1 MMATN
6 QKSGPTPDLQGTKVA
21 AAALAGGALP
31 GADAVGVDKI
41 RDLLFGNQMQ
51 DYDRRFVT
59 LEERFLQ
66 KFREI
71 ESEITRGLSTLETS
85 MKKQLESIATQLRE
99 EKDLRTD
106 ADRDLERSL
115 RDQTQTLDK
124 RLGQLSDHL
133 ARVEREFTERLSKE
147 SQDLRDELKHKNE
160 ELRVTA
166 AKMFA
171 ELGNVKTDRN
181 LLAGLFIEVAKCLN
195 QDFGP
200 KLLAKGGD
208 GEHS

>member
-1 MMATN
+1 MATD
-6 QKSGPTPDLQGTKVA
+6 QKSRPTPDLQGTKVA

-106 ADRDLERSL
+106 ADRDLE
-115 RDQTQTLDK
+115 
-124 RLGQLSDHL
+124 
-133 ARVEREFTERLSKE
+133 
-147 SQDLRDELKHKNE
+147 
-160 ELRVTA
+160 
-166 AKMFA
+166 
-171 ELGNVKTDRN
+171 
-181 LLAGLFIEVAKCLN
+181 
-195 QDFGP
+195 
-200 KLLAKGGD
+200 
-208 GEHS
+208 

>member
-1 MMATN
+1 MATN
-6 QKSGPTPDLQGTKVA
+6 QKSGPTPDLQGSKVA
-21 AAALAGGALP
+21 ATALAGGALP

-51 DYDRRFVT
+51 DYERRFVT

-66 KFREI
+66 KLREI

-115 RDQTQTLDK
+115 RDQTQRWTSALDSFPIAW
-124 RLGQLSDHL
+124 RASN
-133 ARVEREFTERLSKE
+133 ASSR
-147 SQDLRDELKHKNE
+147 
-160 ELRVTA
+160 
-166 AKMFA
+166 
-171 ELGNVKTDRN
+171 
-181 LLAGLFIEVAKCLN
+181 
-195 QDFGP
+195 
-200 KLLAKGGD
+200 KG
-208 GEHS
+208 

>member
-1 MMATN
+1 MATN

-51 DYDRRFVT
+51 DYERRFVT

-66 KFREI
+66 KLREI
-71 ESEITRGLSTLETS
+71 ESEITRGLSSLETS

-115 RDQTQTLDK
+115 RDQTQALDK

-133 ARVEREFTERLSKE
+133 ARVERDLTERLSKE
-147 SQDLRDELKHKNE
+147 SQGLRDELKHKNE
-160 ELRVTA
+160 ELRLTA